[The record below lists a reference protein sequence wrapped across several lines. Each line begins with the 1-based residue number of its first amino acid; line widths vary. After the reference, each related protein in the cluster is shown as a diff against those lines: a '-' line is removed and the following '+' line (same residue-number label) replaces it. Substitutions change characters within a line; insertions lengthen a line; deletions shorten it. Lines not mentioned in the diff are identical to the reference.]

1 MELHFDSKD
10 FHTFGYPVC
19 VLDSILQS
27 GMSAFPK
34 QDPRAKMGIYVG
46 PSPCHASNVALV
58 LNSRT
63 GHISPQLHVI
73 FDENFTKVPYL
84 MTSTVP
90 TKWETLVSQSSELV
104 IDEPFVTTKN

>member
-1 MELHFDSKD
+1 MSC
-10 FHTFGYPVC
+10 Y

-58 LNSRT
+58 LNPRT

-73 FDENFTKVPYL
+73 FDENSTTVTYL
-84 MTSTVP
+84 KTITVP
-90 TKWETLVSQSSELV
+90 EKWATLVSQSSELV
-104 IDEPFVTTKN
+104 IDEPFVTANN